1 MEISPAEARQQVETG
16 DAILVDVRAERA
28 IGLRA
33 MRKGL
38 GISARGVIEL
48 EIEEQIPDVQ
58 NRRWIARLERSRA
71 ADFEEVS

>member
-1 MEISPAEARQQVETG
+1 
-16 DAILVDVRAERA
+16 
-28 IGLRA
+28 

>member
-1 MEISPAEARQQVETG
+1 MSAQ
-16 DAILVDVRAERA
+16 RA

-48 EIEEQIPDVQ
+48 EIEEQIPDGQ
-58 NRRWIARLERSRA
+58 NGRWIARLERSRA